1 MKRFLSATILSVMAA
16 ASHAAVAT
24 SQSYDKYSKATT
36 ITTGQLKVADGTH
49 GWLDPSFAKAWM
61 SATVGKGGATA
72 FALNVYYYSGNG
84 WSFFSSAKDS
94 DGGDFEF
101 AQVDRSIIMGDTIS
115 EQFLIVLKPDYVTAH
130 QATGLDVKFYG
141 KGRELLVA
149 MPADQL
155 QAIAAA
161 ATAAAGQVTSTSP
174 ATASSAPAAVAAAS
188 AP

>member
-101 AQVDRSIIMGDTIS
+101 AQVDRSIILGDTIS